1 MSSIENFFSVI
12 QELET
17 AIAETGNL
25 IEKKR
30 GLFEQKGINDHQ
42 LKELLV
48 ASNSHHGR
56 QDVLGYFSQSNY

>member
-17 AIAETGNL
+17 AIAETGKL

-30 GLFEQKGINDHQ
+30 SLFEQKGINDHQ

-48 ASNSHHGR
+48 ASTSHHGR
-56 QDVLGYFSQSNY
+56 QDVLGYFGHSNY